1 MLRGGES
8 PTRHTKEVG
17 FKDVD
22 INLENTEWLLLF
34 ALYQQDVVRSHS
46 KQFLLLMR
54 AKKLGE
60 IIRMTLTLINLVT

>member
-8 PTRHTKEVG
+8 PTRYTKEVG

-34 ALYQQDVVRSHS
+34 ALYQQDVVRSQS